1 MNNLI
6 PFSVICETLRESYP
20 GTPKNN
26 DACDTVI
33 YLIRNVL
40 SNVACCSV
48 YFALIE
54 NTPYG
59 SLTRLSP
66 LDKTPEYHR
75 MALKELQESRWDR
88 LKPELRPQC
97 DGEIACYGFEPGEG
111 QIVFHGGRIEET
123 ATHEEP
129 MEFVTDRPFSTTLN
143 PDFALS
149 FGLQNAGLTHAIELY
164 VYVLTFSSR
173 SPRVYAYPE
182 TSDKNIE
189 AELLVHSGAKLTLKQ
204 REKIG
209 MRKVPNSAFH
219 RGKKREIPVYMVRGT
234 ISL

>member
-6 PFSVICETLRESYP
+6 PFSVVCEALRKFYP
-20 GTPKNN
+20 GAPKNN

-33 YLIRNVL
+33 YLIRNIL
-40 SNVACCSV
+40 SNGAGCPV
-48 YFALIE
+48 YIALIE

-59 SLTRLSP
+59 RLARR
-66 LDKTPEYHR
+66 DKTQEYHR

-88 LKPELRPQC
+88 LKPELKAQC
-97 DGEIACYGFEPGEG
+97 DGEIACYGFEPDAG

-149 FGLQNAGLTHAIELY
+149 LGLQNAGLNHAIELY

-182 TSDKNIE
+182 ISNKNIE
-189 AELLVHSGAKLTLKQ
+189 AELLVHSGAKLTLRQ
-204 REKIG
+204 REKVG
-209 MRKVPNSAFH
+209 MRKVPNSASH
-219 RGKKREIPVYMVRGT
+219 RGENREIPVYMVRGT